1 MTTTPKPR
9 KEDTAPKPRKED
21 SAPKPRKEDIAP
33 KPRKENSAPK
43 PRKEKWD
50 MPVSRK
56 FYTKLQ
62 QRVSSLHWNTDMPLT
77 SLAILLNY
85 MEDYVMTR
93 RAPDRYS
100 ADHYAYLIFVTIRPE
115 IDDALRRSE
124 ACRERAAE
132 RRARKLAAMEACR
145 AIMPGDCR
153 AIASDTPCIP
163 GISDACTAIACGG
176 HPAAAC
182 APPYTASAPDTP
194 CIPGASATCTAIACG
209 GRPSAANT
217 ACGDHPSVSPD
228 QSPAVAV
235 GKNKTPVPSR
245 PLVPLISGSVTAC
258 DDPTTREI
266 ASNHPTTRKITC
278 AHTNDDPTPRG
289 IIEIAPYPGYDLRDG
304 VYYPRPDTFLRN
316 RAPSVWVPRPLPQN
330 FVDP

>member
-1 MTTTPKPR
+1 MTTT
-9 KEDTAPKPRKED
+9 
-21 SAPKPRKEDIAP
+21 
-33 KPRKENSAPK
+33 PK

-77 SLAILLNY
+77 SLAILLDY
-85 MEDYVMTR
+85 METYVMTR

-132 RRARKLAAMEACR
+132 RRARKLAALGTC
-145 AIMPGDCR
+145 
-153 AIASDTPCIP
+153 
-163 GISDACTAIACGG
+163 
-176 HPAAAC
+176 
-182 APPYTASAPDTP
+182 TASAPDAP
-194 CIPGASATCTAIACG
+194 CMPGTSATCTAIACG
-209 GRPSAANT
+209 GRPTAADI
-217 ACGDHPSVSPD
+217 ACGDHPSVSTD
-228 QSPAVAV
+228 HSPAVAV
-235 GKNKTPVPSR
+235 GKNKTLVTPVPSR
-245 PLVPLISGSVTAC
+245 PLVPLIPGSVTAC

-266 ASNHPTTRKITC
+266 ASNHPT
-278 AHTNDDPTPRG
+278 PRE

-304 VYYPRPDTFLRN
+304 VYYRRPDTFLRN
-316 RAPSVWVPRPLPQN
+316 RTPSVWAPPPLPQN
-330 FVDP
+330 FVDT

>member
-1 MTTTPKPR
+1 MTNTTPSLHKENIAPKSR
-9 KEDTAPKPRKED
+9 KERT
-21 SAPKPRKEDIAP
+21 AP

-77 SLAILLNY
+77 SLAILLDY
-85 MEDYVMTR
+85 METYVMTC

-132 RRARKLAAMEACR
+132 RRARKLAAMEACQ
-145 AIMPGDCR
+145 AIMP
-153 AIASDTPCIP
+153 DTPCMP
-163 GISDACTAIACGG
+163 GTSATPCMPGASDACTAIACGG
-176 HPAAAC
+176 RPAAA
-182 APPYTASAPDTP
+182 D
-194 CIPGASATCTAIACG
+194 
-209 GRPSAANT
+209 T
-217 ACGDHPSVSPD
+217 ACSDHPSVSPD

-235 GKNKTPVPSR
+235 GKNKTLVTPVPSR
-245 PLVPLISGSVTAC
+245 PLVPLIPGSVTAC

-266 ASNHPTTRKITC
+266 ASNH
-278 AHTNDDPTPRG
+278 PTPRG

-304 VYYPRPDTFLRN
+304 VYYRRPDTFLRN
-316 RAPSVWVPRPLPQN
+316 RTPSVWAPPPLPQN
-330 FVDP
+330 FVDT

>member
-1 MTTTPKPR
+1 MTTPKSHKENTIAKPR
-9 KEDTAPKPRKED
+9 KENTAPNPRKENT
-21 SAPKPRKEDIAP
+21 AP

-62 QRVSSLHWNTDMPLT
+62 QRVSSLHWNTDMPLP
-77 SLAILLNY
+77 SLAILLDY

-132 RRARKLAAMEACR
+132 RRARKLAALEACR

-245 PLVPLISGSVTAC
+245 PLVPLIPGSITAC

-266 ASNHPTTRKITC
+266 ASNHPAPRKITRV
-278 AHTNDDPTPRG
+278 HTNDHPTPRK

-304 VYYPRPDTFLRN
+304 VYYRRPDTFLRN
-316 RAPSVWVPRPLPQN
+316 RTPSVWAPPPLPQN
-330 FVDP
+330 FVDT

>member
-1 MTTTPKPR
+1 MTT
-9 KEDTAPKPRKED
+9 
-21 SAPKPRKEDIAP
+21 
-33 KPRKENSAPK
+33 APK

-93 RAPDRYS
+93 HAPDRYS
-100 ADHYAYLIFVTIRPE
+100 ADHYAFLIFVTIRPE

-132 RRARKLAAMEACR
+132 RRARKLAALEAGR
-145 AIMPGDCR
+145 AIMSGVPGMPC
-153 AIASDTPCIP
+153 ASDTCTAIAPDTPCMP
-163 GISDACTAIACGG
+163 STSDACTAIACGG
-176 HPAAAC
+176 HPAAAD
-182 APPYTASAPDTP
+182 APCDNHPA
-194 CIPGASATCTAIACG
+194 AT
-209 GRPSAANT
+209 
-217 ACGDHPSVSPD
+217 PD

-245 PLVPLISGSVTAC
+245 PLVPLIPGSITAC

-266 ASNHPTTRKITC
+266 ASNHPAPRKITR
-278 AHTNDDPTPRG
+278 AHTNDATTPRK

-304 VYYPRPDTFLRN
+304 VYYRRPDTFLRN
-316 RAPSVWVPRPLPQN
+316 RTPSVWAPPPLPQN
-330 FVDP
+330 FVDT

>member
-1 MTTTPKPR
+1 MTNTTPKPR

-21 SAPKPRKEDIAP
+21 SAPKPRKEDI
-33 KPRKENSAPK
+33 APK

-145 AIMPGDCR
+145 AIMP
-153 AIASDTPCIP
+153 DTPCMP
-163 GISDACTAIACGG
+163 GTSDACTAIA
-176 HPAAAC
+176 
-182 APPYTASAPDTP
+182 PDTP
-194 CIPGASATCTAIACG
+194 CMPGTSATCTAIACG
-209 GRPSAANT
+209 GRPTAADT
-217 ACGDHPSVSPD
+217 PCGDHPSVSPH

-245 PLVPLISGSVTAC
+245 PLVPLIPGSVTAC

-266 ASNHPTTRKITC
+266 ASNNPTIRKIAR
-278 AHTNDDPTPRG
+278 AHTNDNPTPRG
-289 IIEIAPYPGYDLRDG
+289 IIEIAPYPCYDLRDG
-304 VYYPRPDTFLRN
+304 VYYQRLDTFLRN
-316 RAPSVWVPRPLPQN
+316 RAPSVWAPPPLPQN
-330 FVDP
+330 FVDVSTP

>member
-1 MTTTPKPR
+1 MTNTTPKPR

-21 SAPKPRKEDIAP
+21 SAPKPRKEDI
-33 KPRKENSAPK
+33 APK

-77 SLAILLNY
+77 SLAILLDY
-85 MEDYVMTR
+85 METYVMTR
-93 RAPDRYS
+93 RAPDRYT

-132 RRARKLAAMEACR
+132 RRARKLAALEAGR

-163 GISDACTAIACGG
+163 GISDA
-176 HPAAAC
+176 
-182 APPYTASAPDTP
+182 
-194 CIPGASATCTAIACG
+194 CTAIACG

-245 PLVPLISGSVTAC
+245 PLVPLIPGSITAC

-266 ASNHPTTRKITC
+266 ASNHPAPRKITR
-278 AHTNDDPTPRG
+278 AHTNDATTPRK

-304 VYYPRPDTFLRN
+304 VYYRRPDTFLRN
-316 RAPSVWVPRPLPQN
+316 RTPSVWAPPPLPQN
-330 FVDP
+330 FVDT

>member
-1 MTTTPKPR
+1 MTNT
-9 KEDTAPKPRKED
+9 
-21 SAPKPRKEDIAP
+21 AP
-33 KPRKENSAPK
+33 KPRKENSAPKPHKERTVPKSRKEDSAPKHRKEDIAPK

-77 SLAILLNY
+77 SLAILLDY
-85 MEDYVMTR
+85 METYVMTR

-153 AIASDTPCIP
+153 AIA
-163 GISDACTAIACGG
+163 
-176 HPAAAC
+176 
-182 APPYTASAPDTP
+182 
-194 CIPGASATCTAIACG
+194 CG
-209 GRPSAANT
+209 GRPAAADT

-228 QSPAVAV
+228 QSPVVAV
-235 GKNKTPVPSR
+235 GKNKTLVTPVPSR

-258 DDPTTREI
+258 DDPTTRKI
-266 ASNHPTTRKITC
+266 ACN
-278 AHTNDDPTPRG
+278 NPTPRG

-304 VYYPRPDTFLRN
+304 VYYRRPDTFLLN
-316 RAPSVWVPRPLPQN
+316 RAPSVWTPRPLPQN
-330 FVDP
+330 FVDL

>member
-1 MTTTPKPR
+1 MTTTPSLHKENIAPKSR
-9 KEDTAPKPRKED
+9 KERT
-21 SAPKPRKEDIAP
+21 AP

-77 SLAILLNY
+77 SLAILLDY
-85 MEDYVMTR
+85 METYVMTR

-132 RRARKLAAMEACR
+132 RRARKLAALEADR
-145 AIMPGDCR
+145 AIMPD
-153 AIASDTPCIP
+153 APCMP
-163 GISDACTAIACGG
+163 GTSDAC
-176 HPAAAC
+176 
-182 APPYTASAPDTP
+182 TASAPDTP

-245 PLVPLISGSVTAC
+245 PLVPLIPGSITAC

-266 ASNHPTTRKITC
+266 ASNHPAPRKITR
-278 AHTNDDPTPRG
+278 AHTNDATTPRK

-304 VYYPRPDTFLRN
+304 VYYRRPDTFLRN
-316 RAPSVWVPRPLPQN
+316 RTPSVWAPPPLPQN
-330 FVDP
+330 FVDT

>member
-1 MTTTPKPR
+1 MTNTTPPLHKENIAPKSR
-9 KEDTAPKPRKED
+9 KERTAPKSRKEN
-21 SAPKPRKEDIAP
+21 SAP

-77 SLAILLNY
+77 SLAILLDY
-85 MEDYVMTR
+85 METYVMTR
-93 RAPDRYS
+93 RAPDRYT

-132 RRARKLAAMEACR
+132 RRARKLAALEAGR
-145 AIMPGDCR
+145 AIMSGVPGMPC
-153 AIASDTPCIP
+153 ASDT
-163 GISDACTAIACGG
+163 CTAI
-176 HPAAAC
+176 
-182 APPYTASAPDTP
+182 APDTP
-194 CIPGASATCTAIACG
+194 CIHGASATCTAIACG

-235 GKNKTPVPSR
+235 GKNKTLVPSR
-245 PLVPLISGSVTAC
+245 TIVPLIPGSVTAC

-266 ASNHPTTRKITC
+266 ASNNPAPRKIAR
-278 AHTNDDPTPRG
+278 AHTNDNPTPRG

-304 VYYPRPDTFLRN
+304 VYYQRPDTFLRN
-316 RAPSVWVPRPLPQN
+316 RTPSVWAPPPLPQN
-330 FVDP
+330 FVDT

>member
-1 MTTTPKPR
+1 MTNTTPKPR
-9 KEDTAPKPRKED
+9 KEN
-21 SAPKPRKEDIAP
+21 SVP

-77 SLAILLNY
+77 SLAILLDY
-85 MEDYVMTR
+85 METYVMTR

-132 RRARKLAAMEACR
+132 RRARKLAALEACQ
-145 AIMPGDCR
+145 AIMPGDCT
-153 AIASDTPCIP
+153 AIASDAPCIP
-163 GISDACTAIACGG
+163 GSSATCTAIACGG
-176 HPAAAC
+176 HPAAA
-182 APPYTASAPDTP
+182 DTP
-194 CIPGASATCTAIACG
+194 CIPGASDACTAIACG
-209 GRPSAANT
+209 GRPSAADT

-235 GKNKTPVPSR
+235 GKNKTLVPSR
-245 PLVPLISGSVTAC
+245 PLVPLIPGSVTAC
-258 DDPTTREI
+258 DDPTTRKI
-266 ASNHPTTRKITC
+266 ASNHPTTRRITR
-278 AHTNDDPTPRG
+278 AHTNDNPTPRG

-316 RAPSVWVPRPLPQN
+316 RAPSVWAPRPLPQN

>member
-1 MTTTPKPR
+1 MTNTTPPLHKENIAPKSR
-9 KEDTAPKPRKED
+9 KERT
-21 SAPKPRKEDIAP
+21 AP

-62 QRVSSLHWNTDMPLT
+62 QRVSSLHWNTDMPLS
-77 SLAILLNY
+77 SLAILLDY
-85 MEDYVMTR
+85 METYVMTR

-132 RRARKLAAMEACR
+132 RRARKLAALETCR
-145 AIMPGDCR
+145 AIMPD
-153 AIASDTPCIP
+153 APCMP
-163 GISDACTAIACGG
+163 GTSDACTAIACGG
-176 HPAAAC
+176 RPAAA
-182 APPYTASAPDTP
+182 D
-194 CIPGASATCTAIACG
+194 
-209 GRPSAANT
+209 T

-245 PLVPLISGSVTAC
+245 PLVPLIPGSVTAC

-266 ASNHPTTRKITC
+266 ASNHPAPRKITR
-278 AHTNDDPTPRG
+278 AHTNDNPTPRG

-304 VYYPRPDTFLRN
+304 VYYPRHDTFLRN
-316 RAPSVWVPRPLPQN
+316 RTPSVWAPPPLPQN
-330 FVDP
+330 FVDT

>member
-1 MTTTPKPR
+1 MTTTSKSR
-9 KEDTAPKPRKED
+9 KEA
-21 SAPKPRKEDIAP
+21 SAS
-33 KPRKENSAPK
+33 KPRKENSAPKQRKENIAPK

-77 SLAILLNY
+77 SLAILLDY
-85 MEDYVMTR
+85 METYVMTR

-132 RRARKLAAMEACR
+132 RRARKLAALEAGR
-145 AIMPGDCR
+145 AIMPGAPCVPGTSDACT
-153 AIASDTPCIP
+153 AIACGGRPAAADTACIP
-163 GISDACTAIACGG
+163 GASDACTAIACGG
-176 HPAAAC
+176 HPSAADTAC
-182 APPYTASAPDTP
+182 M
-194 CIPGASATCTAIACG
+194 PGASDACTAIACG
-209 GRPSAANT
+209 GHPSAADT
-217 ACGDHPSVSPD
+217 ACGDHPSVSPH

-235 GKNKTPVPSR
+235 GKNKTLVTPVPSR
-245 PLVPLISGSVTAC
+245 PLVPLIPGSVTAC

-266 ASNHPTTRKITC
+266 ASNHPTT
-278 AHTNDDPTPRG
+278 RG

-316 RAPSVWVPRPLPQN
+316 RAPSVWAPRPLPQN
-330 FVDP
+330 FVDT

>member
-1 MTTTPKPR
+1 MTTTPSLHKENIAPKSR
-9 KEDTAPKPRKED
+9 KERT
-21 SAPKPRKEDIAP
+21 AP

-77 SLAILLNY
+77 SLAILLDY
-85 MEDYVMTR
+85 METYVMTC

-132 RRARKLAAMEACR
+132 RRARKLAAMEACQ
-145 AIMPGDCR
+145 AIM
-153 AIASDTPCIP
+153 
-163 GISDACTAIACGG
+163 
-176 HPAAAC
+176 
-182 APPYTASAPDTP
+182 PDTP
-194 CIPGASATCTAIACG
+194 CMPGTPDTCTAIACG
-209 GRPSAANT
+209 GRPAAADT

-245 PLVPLISGSVTAC
+245 PLVPLIPGSVTAC

-266 ASNHPTTRKITC
+266 ASNHPAPRKITR

-304 VYYPRPDTFLRN
+304 VYYRRPDTFLRN
-316 RAPSVWVPRPLPQN
+316 RTPSVWAPPPLQQN
-330 FVDP
+330 FVDT

>member
-1 MTTTPKPR
+1 MTNTTPPLHKENIAPKSR
-9 KEDTAPKPRKED
+9 KERTAPKSRKEN
-21 SAPKPRKEDIAP
+21 SAP

-77 SLAILLNY
+77 SLAILLDY
-85 MEDYVMTR
+85 METYVMTR
-93 RAPDRYS
+93 RAPDRYT

-132 RRARKLAAMEACR
+132 RRARKLAALEAGR
-145 AIMPGDCR
+145 AIMSGVPGMPC
-153 AIASDTPCIP
+153 ASDT
-163 GISDACTAIACGG
+163 CTAIAPG
-176 HPAAAC
+176 
-182 APPYTASAPDTP
+182 TP
-194 CIPGASATCTAIACG
+194 CIHGASATCTAIACG
-209 GRPSAANT
+209 GHPSAANT

-235 GKNKTPVPSR
+235 GKNKTLVPSR
-245 PLVPLISGSVTAC
+245 TIVPLIPGSVTAC

-266 ASNHPTTRKITC
+266 ASNNPAPRKIAR
-278 AHTNDDPTPRG
+278 AHTNDNPTPRG

-304 VYYPRPDTFLRN
+304 VYYQRPDTFLRN
-316 RAPSVWVPRPLPQN
+316 RAPSVWAPPPLPQN
-330 FVDP
+330 FVDT

>member
-1 MTTTPKPR
+1 MTTTPSLHKENIAPKSR
-9 KEDTAPKPRKED
+9 KERT
-21 SAPKPRKEDIAP
+21 AP

-77 SLAILLNY
+77 SLAILLDY
-85 MEDYVMTR
+85 METYVMTC

-132 RRARKLAAMEACR
+132 RRARKLAAMEACQ
-145 AIMPGDCR
+145 AIMP
-153 AIASDTPCIP
+153 DTPCMP
-163 GISDACTAIACGG
+163 GTSDACTAIACGG

-194 CIPGASATCTAIACG
+194 CMPGTSATCTAIACG
-209 GRPSAANT
+209 GRPTAADT
-217 ACGDHPSVSPD
+217 PCGDHPSVSPH

-245 PLVPLISGSVTAC
+245 PLVPLIPGSVTAC

-266 ASNHPTTRKITC
+266 ASNHPAPRKITR
-278 AHTNDDPTPRG
+278 AHTNDHPTPRE

-316 RAPSVWVPRPLPQN
+316 RAPSVWAPPPLPQN
-330 FVDP
+330 FVDT

>member
-1 MTTTPKPR
+1 MTTT
-9 KEDTAPKPRKED
+9 
-21 SAPKPRKEDIAP
+21 
-33 KPRKENSAPK
+33 PK

-77 SLAILLNY
+77 SLAILLDY
-85 MEDYVMTR
+85 METYVMTR
-93 RAPDRYS
+93 RAPDRYT

-132 RRARKLAAMEACR
+132 RRARKLAALEAGR
-145 AIMPGDCR
+145 AIMSGVPGMPCASDTCT
-153 AIASDTPCIP
+153 AIAPDTPCIP

-194 CIPGASATCTAIACG
+194 SIPGASATCTAIACG

-266 ASNHPTTRKITC
+266 ASNNPAPQKIAR
-278 AHTNDDPTPRG
+278 AHTNDNPTPRG

-304 VYYPRPDTFLRN
+304 VYYQRPDTFLRN
-316 RAPSVWVPRPLPQN
+316 RAPSVWAPPPLPQN
-330 FVDP
+330 FVDVSTP

>member
-1 MTTTPKPR
+1 MTNTTPPLH
-9 KEDTAPKPRKED
+9 KEN
-21 SAPKPRKEDIAP
+21 IAP
-33 KPRKENSAPK
+33 KSRKERTAPK

-77 SLAILLNY
+77 SLAILLDY
-85 MEDYVMTR
+85 METYVMTR
-93 RAPDRYS
+93 RAPDRYT

-132 RRARKLAAMEACR
+132 RRARKLAALEADR
-145 AIMPGDCR
+145 AIMPG
-153 AIASDTPCIP
+153 APCMP
-163 GISDACTAIACGG
+163 GT
-176 HPAAAC
+176 
-182 APPYTASAPDTP
+182 
-194 CIPGASATCTAIACG
+194 SATCTATACD
-209 GRPSAANT
+209 GRPAAADTPCDN
-217 ACGDHPSVSPD
+217 HPPAILD

-245 PLVPLISGSVTAC
+245 SLVPLIPGSVTAC

-266 ASNHPTTRKITC
+266 ASNH
-278 AHTNDDPTPRG
+278 PTPRG

-304 VYYPRPDTFLRN
+304 VYYTRPDTFLRN
-316 RAPSVWVPRPLPQN
+316 RAPSVWAPPPLPQN
-330 FVDP
+330 FVDT

>member
-1 MTTTPKPR
+1 MTNTTPSLHKENIAPKSR
-9 KEDTAPKPRKED
+9 KERT
-21 SAPKPRKEDIAP
+21 AP

-62 QRVSSLHWNTDMPLT
+62 QRVSSLHWNTDMPLS
-77 SLAILLNY
+77 SLAILLDY
-85 MEDYVMTR
+85 METYVMTR
-93 RAPDRYS
+93 RTPDRYS

-132 RRARKLAAMEACR
+132 RRARKLAALEAGR
-145 AIMPGDCR
+145 AIMP
-153 AIASDTPCIP
+153 DTPCMP
-163 GISDACTAIACGG
+163 GTSDACTAIACGG
-176 HPAAAC
+176 HPTAA
-182 APPYTASAPDTP
+182 D
-194 CIPGASATCTAIACG
+194 
-209 GRPSAANT
+209 T

-245 PLVPLISGSVTAC
+245 PLAPLIPGSVTAC

-266 ASNHPTTRKITC
+266 ASNHPT
-278 AHTNDDPTPRG
+278 PRE

-304 VYYPRPDTFLRN
+304 VYYRRPDTFLRN
-316 RAPSVWVPRPLPQN
+316 RTPSVWAPPPLPQN
-330 FVDP
+330 FVDT

>member
-1 MTTTPKPR
+1 MTNTTPPLHKENIAPKSR
-9 KEDTAPKPRKED
+9 KERTAPKSRKED
-21 SAPKPRKEDIAP
+21 SAPKPRKEDI
-33 KPRKENSAPK
+33 APK

-77 SLAILLNY
+77 SLAILLDY
-85 MEDYVMTR
+85 METYVMTR
-93 RAPDRYS
+93 HAPNRYS

-145 AIMPGDCR
+145 AIMSGVPGMPC
-153 AIASDTPCIP
+153 ASDTCTAIAPDTPCMP
-163 GISDACTAIACGG
+163 STSDACTAIACGG
-176 HPAAAC
+176 HPAAAD
-182 APPYTASAPDTP
+182 APCDNHPAATPY
-194 CIPGASATCTAIACG
+194 
-209 GRPSAANT
+209 
-217 ACGDHPSVSPD
+217 

-235 GKNKTPVPSR
+235 GKNKTLVPSR
-245 PLVPLISGSVTAC
+245 TIVPLIPGSVTAC

-266 ASNHPTTRKITC
+266 ASNNPAPRKIAR
-278 AHTNDDPTPRG
+278 AHTNDNPTPRG

-304 VYYPRPDTFLRN
+304 VYYQRPDTFLRN
-316 RAPSVWVPRPLPQN
+316 RAPSVWAPPPLPQN
-330 FVDP
+330 FVDT

>member
-1 MTTTPKPR
+1 MTNTTPPLHKENIAPKSR
-9 KEDTAPKPRKED
+9 KERTAPKSRKEN
-21 SAPKPRKEDIAP
+21 SAP

-77 SLAILLNY
+77 SLAILLDY
-85 MEDYVMTR
+85 METYVMTR
-93 RAPDRYS
+93 RAPDRYT

-132 RRARKLAAMEACR
+132 RRARKLAALEAGR
-145 AIMPGDCR
+145 AIMSGVPGMPC
-153 AIASDTPCIP
+153 ASDTCTAIAPDTPCMP
-163 GISDACTAIACGG
+163 STSDACTAIACGG
-176 HPAAAC
+176 HPAAADAPC
-182 APPYTASAPDTP
+182 DNHPAAPPY
-194 CIPGASATCTAIACG
+194 
-209 GRPSAANT
+209 
-217 ACGDHPSVSPD
+217 
-228 QSPAVAV
+228 QSLAVAV

-245 PLVPLISGSVTAC
+245 PLVPLIPGSVTAC
-258 DDPTTREI
+258 DDHTAREI
-266 ASNHPTTRKITC
+266 ASNNPAPRKIAR
-278 AHTNDDPTPRG
+278 AHTNDNPTPRK

-304 VYYPRPDTFLRN
+304 VYYRRPDTFLRN
-316 RAPSVWVPRPLPQN
+316 RTPSVWAPPPLPQN
-330 FVDP
+330 FVDT

>member
-1 MTTTPKPR
+1 MTITTPKSRKENTAPRPRKEASTPKPR
-9 KEDTAPKPRKED
+9 KEN
-21 SAPKPRKEDIAP
+21 IAP
-33 KPRKENSAPK
+33 KPRKENSTPKLRKENIAPK
-43 PRKEKWD
+43 PCKENTVPKSRKEKWD

-77 SLAILLNY
+77 SLAILLDY
-85 MEDYVMTR
+85 METYVMTC

-132 RRARKLAAMEACR
+132 RRARKLAAMEACQ
-145 AIMPGDCR
+145 AIMP
-153 AIASDTPCIP
+153 DTPCMP
-163 GISDACTAIACGG
+163 GTSDACTAIACGG
-176 HPAAAC
+176 RPAAA
-182 APPYTASAPDTP
+182 DTP
-194 CIPGASATCTAIACG
+194 
-209 GRPSAANT
+209 
-217 ACGDHPSVSPD
+217 CGDHPSVSPH

-245 PLVPLISGSVTAC
+245 PLVPLIPGSVTAC
-258 DDPTTREI
+258 DDPTAREI
-266 ASNHPTTRKITC
+266 ASNHPAPRKITR

-304 VYYPRPDTFLRN
+304 VYYRRPDTFLRN
-316 RAPSVWVPRPLPQN
+316 RTPSVWAPPPLPQN
-330 FVDP
+330 FVDT

>member
-1 MTTTPKPR
+1 MTNTTPPLH
-9 KEDTAPKPRKED
+9 KENI
-21 SAPKPRKEDIAP
+21 APKPRKEDIAP

-77 SLAILLNY
+77 SLAILLDY
-85 MEDYVMTR
+85 METYVMTR
-93 RAPDRYS
+93 RAPDRYT

-132 RRARKLAAMEACR
+132 RRARKLAALEAGRAIMSGVPGMPCASDTCT
-145 AIMPGDCR
+145 AIMPGD
-153 AIASDTPCIP
+153 
-163 GISDACTAIACGG
+163 
-176 HPAAAC
+176 
-182 APPYTASAPDTP
+182 
-194 CIPGASATCTAIACG
+194 CTAIACG

-245 PLVPLISGSVTAC
+245 PLVPLIPGSITAC

-266 ASNHPTTRKITC
+266 ASNNPAPRKIAR
-278 AHTNDDPTPRG
+278 AHTNDNPTPRG

-304 VYYPRPDTFLRN
+304 VYYQRPDTFLRN
-316 RAPSVWVPRPLPQN
+316 RAPSVWAPRPLPQN

>member
-1 MTTTPKPR
+1 MTNTTPPLHKENTTAKPR
-9 KEDTAPKPRKED
+9 KEN
-21 SAPKPRKEDIAP
+21 SAPKARKENRAP

-77 SLAILLNY
+77 SLAILLDY

-132 RRARKLAAMEACR
+132 RRARKLAALEAGR
-145 AIMPGDCR
+145 AIMSGVPGMPC
-153 AIASDTPCIP
+153 ASDT
-163 GISDACTAIACGG
+163 CTAI
-176 HPAAAC
+176 
-182 APPYTASAPDTP
+182 APDTP
-194 CIPGASATCTAIACG
+194 CMPSTSATCTAIACG

-217 ACGDHPSVSPD
+217 ACGDHPSVSTD
-228 QSPAVAV
+228 QSLAVAV

-245 PLVPLISGSVTAC
+245 PLVPLIPGSVTAC

-266 ASNHPTTRKITC
+266 ASNNPAPRKIAR
-278 AHTNDDPTPRG
+278 AHTNDNPTPRG

-304 VYYPRPDTFLRN
+304 VYYQRPDTFLRN
-316 RAPSVWVPRPLPQN
+316 RAPSVWAPPPLPQN
-330 FVDP
+330 FVDT